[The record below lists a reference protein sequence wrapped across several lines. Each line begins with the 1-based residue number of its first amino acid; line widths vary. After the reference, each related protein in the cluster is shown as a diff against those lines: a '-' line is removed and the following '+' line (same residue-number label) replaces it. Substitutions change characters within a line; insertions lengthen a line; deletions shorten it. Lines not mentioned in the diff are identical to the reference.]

1 MLRDVLTGMGQHWAG
16 LLLQEP
22 EQGQDVGLGLRKL
35 EPKGQIEP

>member
-16 LLLQEP
+16 LLMQEP
-22 EQGQDVGLGLRKL
+22 EQGQDVGLRKL